1 MAQVCTTYTN
11 IDGEEEEYC
20 YDDGTTDTSTA
31 PTDDVDYTKIYEW
44 NENADGSKQKLNP
57 DGSIAYQD
65 PDGSTYSVKNGV
77 YTTESEGKT
86 WKYDTKQGGFVDDAG
101 KLIKDA
107 PSNLLSKV
115 MSAVKANPLAAL
127 GTAYGAIKSL
137 SGSDSGGYNVPI
149 PKMEMVQQQIDYND
163 PNRRPGAAGRQYL
176 TDTRFVKEG
185 DAASLAGAKG
195 ASAAQAAGILA
206 AYKPTAAPAVNPW
219 AGKMKQN
226 WNPTEVAEKPEA
238 PPAGLFGAPQ
248 VDQKL
253 IDLQSQVKMAG
264 GGMTGRYLQGG
275 TDGMAD
281 KIPANIDGE
290 QPAALSHGEFVI
302 PADVVSHLGN
312 GNSEAGADK
321 LYQMMARI
329 RKARTGTEKQGKKI
343 NPDKFMPGG
352 LAAAYA
358 AGGKVQHYIEGG
370 NVTTGAGGVPL
381 DTSKTSTL
389 SPWAG
394 DYVTNMLGKTEALAN
409 APMQVYGGPLT
420 AGASNL
426 QQQGFAGLSETAA
439 AGYQPGK
446 FTNQF
451 TAPMPYQAQTTDFL
465 GNPNSPAMPA
475 YAVQKPMGNQ
485 LDPGAAYRATG
496 MPLEDSGPAGGINN
510 ELAFYAMPAK
520 TAADR
525 AGTPPTGPLSGLA
538 GLLQGMGAAQPA
550 PAVGEDGRPIRP
562 DESGGMM
569 QPQVMPQQGGMA
581 APQPSQPVGS
591 IAQQYMNPYLQAAL
605 NPQLEEARRQSQITQ
620 QQNAAKM
627 TGAGA
632 FGGSR
637 QALLDAETQRSLG
650 ANLANITGAGYNTA
664 YDKAMQQFNADQ
676 QRKMQE
682 AQFGA
687 TQGLTA
693 AQTAAQYGEAAQKA
707 NEASRQY
714 SADFGLKSLS
724 DLMRAGETQRN
735 IEAEGIAADKRQF
748 EEQQARPYTNL
759 EFQRKMLE
767 GLPIGASTTSV
778 NQDALSKMQ
787 SDISGLASLYK
798 TLANLGIK
806 TP

>member
-1 MAQVCTTYTN
+1 MARICEDIIIGYDEDGAPNYTQ
-11 IDGEEEEYC
+11 YC
-20 YDDGTTDTSTA
+20 YDTGETDTYTP
-31 PTDDVDYTKIYEW
+31 PTDDVDYSKIYNW
-44 NENADGSKQKLNP
+44 NDNADGSKQKLNA
-57 DGSIAYQD
+57 DGSISYQD
-65 PDGSTYSVKNGV
+65 PDGSTYSVKNGI

-86 WKYDTKQGGFVDDAG
+86 WKYDTKQNGFVDDAG
-101 KLIKDA
+101 KLIKDV
-107 PSNLLSKV
+107 PTGLVSKV
-115 MSAVKANPLAAL
+115 VSAVKANPMAAL
-127 GTAYGAIKSL
+127 GTAYGAIKAL

-149 PKMEMVQQQIDYND
+149 PKLDMVQQQVQYND
-163 PNRRPGAAGRQYL
+163 PNRRPGAAGRQYF
-176 TDTRFVKEG
+176 TDPRYAKAG
-185 DAASLAGAKG
+185 DAAAVAGAQG
-195 ASAAQAAGILA
+195 ATEAQAQGILA
-206 AYKPTAAPAVNPW
+206 AYKPAAEPAVNPYI
-219 AGKMKQN
+219 GKMRRDYNQVPVATQTTAPAVTAATPAASAGIASLPVI
-226 WNPTEVAEKPEA
+226 PTQAQLMDPNYKIP
-238 PPAGLFGAPQ
+238 
-248 VDQKL
+248 
-253 IDLQSQVKMAG
+253 MASG
-264 GGMTGRYLQGG
+264 GIAQAAGRYLQGG

-343 NPDKFMPGG
+343 NPDRFMPGG

-358 AGGKVQHYIEGG
+358 AGGDVKGFDG
-370 NVTTGAGGVPL
+370 TTGSTVSNTAVSAGGVPL

-394 DYVTNMLGKTEALAN
+394 DYVTNMLGKTEALTN

-420 AGASNL
+420 AGASEL
-426 QQQGFAGLSETAA
+426 QKQGFAGMSETAA
-439 AGYQPGK
+439 AGYQPGT
-446 FTNQF
+446 FTNQY
-451 TAPMPYQAQTTDFL
+451 TAPGAYTPTTTSFDA
-465 GNPNSPAMPA
+465 S
-475 YAVQKPMGNQ
+475 
-485 LDPGAAYRATG
+485 AA
-496 MPLEDSGPAGGINN
+496 N
-510 ELAFYAMPAK
+510 
-520 TAADR
+520 
-525 AGTPPTGPLSGLA
+525 
-538 GLLQGMGAAQPA
+538 
-550 PAVGEDGRPIRP
+550 
-562 DESGGMM
+562 
-569 QPQVMPQQGGMA
+569 
-581 APQPSQPVGS
+581 
-591 IAQQYMNPYLQAAL
+591 QYMNPYLQAAL

-620 QQNAAKM
+620 QMNAAKM

-637 QALLDAETQRSLG
+637 QALMDAETQRALG
-650 ANLANITGAGYNTA
+650 TNLANITGTGYNTA

-682 AQFGA
+682 SQFGA
-687 TQGLTA
+687 TQGMTA
-693 AQTAAQYGEAAQKA
+693 AERAAQFGESAQKA

-714 SADFGLKSLS
+714 SADFGLKSLN

-748 EEQQARPYTNL
+748 EEQQARPYSNL

-778 NQDALSKMQ
+778 NQDTLSKMQ

-806 TP
+806 P